1 MKKKIGK
8 RHSISLGLP
17 DRLNRTRVK
26 SITYTKQGIIDDL
39 KCPECDG
46 EGVDLIDNTHARGG
60 EMIPQL
66 CSYCDGNGVITG
78 RIKYDDDG
86 NQHIIIKEG
95 GHSHVFKK

>member
-1 MKKKIGK
+1 MK
-8 RHSISLGLP
+8 
-17 DRLNRTRVK
+17 NRIYE
-26 SITYTKQGIIDDL
+26 SMITKQGEIYNND
-39 KCPECDG
+39 CHECDG
-46 EGVDLIDNTHARGG
+46 EGLSFIDNTHARGG